1 MALDSGLANRAE
13 LGVSILKR
21 RITFRLVSLLLLSTW
36 GPVQAQGAATKGLQA
51 KSTLELGNI
60 KTIYDNI
67 STMVQEANSNNDQV
81 KVDCLTEHLNY
92 VGERLQAAQGFD
104 VQIKLNRN
112 ALAAYSNI
120 VVART
125 NAQAKLAAAASCP
138 SQAGS
143 DEGTSVSV
151 VEPADVSNTAT
162 VNTTSQTSN
171 LTSFRQPPAS
181 PTE

>member
-1 MALDSGLANRAE
+1 M
-13 LGVSILKR
+13 KR
-21 RITFRLVSLLLLSTW
+21 RITFTIVPLLLLSA
-36 GPVQAQGAATKGLQA
+36 GNPLRAQGAATKGLQA
-51 KSTLELGNI
+51 KSTIELGNI

-67 STMVQEANSNNDQV
+67 SAMVQEANTNNDQV

-138 SQAGS
+138 SQSGS
-143 DEGTSVSV
+143 DEGTNVTF
-151 VEPADVSNTAT
+151 VEPDEVKNSSPTNTS
-162 VNTTSQTSN
+162 SQTSN
-171 LTSFRQPPAS
+171 LTTFRQPPAS